1 MSGWDALR
9 PNWSGENVNL
19 AELLHEDGPAIVDDA
34 WNAVA
39 LMEHYRRDGEAV
51 TRHRVDALYAH
62 VVRAVQQL
70 DLDGLL
76 SHVRSV
82 AQERFAA
89 GFELSELRTAFVML
103 EESIYRRALARLP
116 REDAS
121 WGLALVTTAFTQAR
135 LALGQTFVSLPAAQ
149 STPVDLSVLFHRSE
163 RSRAPEDLVY
173 PV

>member
-1 MSGWDALR
+1 
-9 PNWSGENVNL
+9 VNL

-39 LMEHYRRDGEAV
+39 LMEHYRRDGETV
-51 TRHRVDALYAH
+51 TRHRVDALYTQ
-62 VVRAVQQL
+62 VVRAVLEL

-76 SHVRSV
+76 SHVRRV

-135 LALGQTFVSLPAAQ
+135 LALGQTFVSLPAGHA
-149 STPVDLSVLFHRSE
+149 TAVDLSVLFHRSE
-163 RSRAPEDLVY
+163 RSRAAEDLVH

>member
-1 MSGWDALR
+1 
-9 PNWSGENVNL
+9 VNL
-19 AELLHEDGPAIVDDA
+19 AELLHEDGPAIVNDA

-51 TRHRVDALYAH
+51 TRHRVEALYTQ
-62 VVRAVQQL
+62 VVHAVQTL

-76 SHVRSV
+76 SHVRRV

-103 EESIYRRALARLP
+103 EESIYRRALARLR

-135 LALGQTFVSLPAAQ
+135 LALGQTFEALPAAQ
-149 STPVDLSVLFHRSE
+149 PTAVDLSVLFRRSE
-163 RSRAPEDLVY
+163 RPHAVEDLVY